1 MATVNI
7 TKQFKSLLTETVR
20 FRAEVLVIDNTL
32 NRVKVQWG
40 QSQLWVTAID
50 GLAISNQVL
59 VEDNKVVTKLPDLP
73 YARVEIG

>member
-20 FRAEVLVIDNTL
+20 FRAKVLLIDNGL

-40 QSQLWVTAID
+40 QSSLWVTAIEA
-50 GLAISNQVL
+50 LAVDDQVL
-59 VEDNKVVTKLPDLP
+59 VEDNKVVTKLPTLP
-73 YARVEIG
+73 YTRVEIN

>member
-20 FRAEVLVIDNTL
+20 FRAVVLVIDNEL
-32 NRVKVQWG
+32 NRAKVQWG
-40 QSQLWVTAID
+40 QSSLWVTAIES
-50 GLAISNQVL
+50 LAVDDQVL
-59 VEDNKVVTKLPDLP
+59 VEDNKVVTRLPSLP

>member
-7 TKQFKSLLTETVR
+7 TKQFKSLLTEAVR